1 MATALAK
8 DVSTWLKPR
17 FFVTLIYKNKM
28 SCKKITV
35 ILSLAIGIIANNVPR
50 ANALDFS
57 FSFNNGDGNTPGSVT
72 GIIKGLQNNGSPSSA
87 SEVDLT
93 SYPSGLGTN
102 PNTSGNL
109 VYKSS
114 GGGWGMTTANSFTV
128 TNGILTNAS
137 FYTNGANGSF
147 LALDHLLTA
156 SAATAV
162 NINATAALL
171 ENNRL
176 TFGNTSPIQVG
187 GFTVGQI
194 TNNTGNSGVLAGA
207 NYAAVPFEFS
217 PSEGIALGVPLFFG
231 LRMLKR
237 KKALSKLV

>member
-1 MATALAK
+1 MNPL
-8 DVSTWLKPR
+8 
-17 FFVTLIYKNKM
+17 YENKM
-28 SCKKITV
+28 SCQKIGL
-35 ILSLAIGIIANNVPR
+35 ILSFAIGIIANNITK

-57 FSFNNGDGNTPGSVT
+57 FSFNNGDGNIGGSVT

-102 PNTSGNL
+102 ANTSGNL
-109 VYKSS
+109 VYLSS
-114 GGGWGMTTANSFTV
+114 GGGWGTPSANSFTV
-128 TNGILTNAS
+128 TNGNLTNAD
-137 FYTNGANGSF
+137 FYTTGASGSF
-147 LALDHLLTA
+147 LALNQSLIAAGVNVAGLGLSV
-156 SAATAV
+156 SA
-162 NINATAALL
+162 LPS
-171 ENNRL
+171 NRL

-187 GFTVGQI
+187 GLTVGQI
-194 TNNTGNSGVLAGA
+194 INNTGNNSVFTEA

-237 KKALSKLV
+237 KKALRNLSE